1 MSKTILIVDDSAT
14 MRMMVADTLR
24 QAGFQVLEGV
34 HGEDGLSKLQGRQ
47 VNLVITDYN
56 MPVMGG
62 IAFIHKMRAK
72 PDCKFTP
79 ILVLTTE
86 TEESRKNE
94 AKAAGAT
101 GWLVK
106 PFDPSR
112 LIQVVN
118 RLVP

>member
-1 MSKTILIVDDSAT
+1 MNKTILIVDDSAT
-14 MRMMVADTLR
+14 MRQMVGDTLR
-24 QAGFQVLEGV
+24 HAGFQVLEGV
-34 HGEDGLSKLQGRQ
+34 HGEDGLKKLQGSQ

-62 IAFIHKMRAK
+62 IAFIHKMRARAEN
-72 PDCKFTP
+72 KFTP

-94 AKAAGAT
+94 ARAAGAT

-106 PFDPSR
+106 PFDPNR